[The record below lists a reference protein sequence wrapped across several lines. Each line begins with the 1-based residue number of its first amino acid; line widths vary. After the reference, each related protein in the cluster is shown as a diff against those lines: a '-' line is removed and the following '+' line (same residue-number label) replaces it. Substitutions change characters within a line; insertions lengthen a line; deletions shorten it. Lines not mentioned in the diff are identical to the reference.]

1 MSREDSLAL
10 TIRSEMKH
18 IRGITAA
25 VIFFLSVS
33 CSSQDRVHG
42 FIHYRLNHNPTTL
55 DPAMIVD
62 VTGGAIA
69 AKLFNGLV
77 RLDDQYR
84 IIPDIAERWEISKD
98 GRIYTFYLRH
108 NILFTNNQSVTASDF
123 KYSFKRVLEPGGR
136 SPNGWVFDK
145 IAGAR
150 DFMNGRATDVA
161 GLSTPDR
168 YILRIELEEPF
179 SPFLYLLTMTAAY
192 VVSHEAV
199 KQAGADFSVNPVG
212 TGPFLLNDWKHN
224 DRVIL
229 RRNETYFGGMPHIA
243 GIVYRIIP
251 EDLTAVTQ
259 FELGNLD
266 VLSVPASEYRRF
278 LNSAIWKDLI
288 VSMPGINTYYV
299 GFNCSRPPF
308 NDPLVR
314 RAVSQAIDRKKILE
328 TYYEKRGILAQ
339 GPVPDV
345 LRTWSLPASAT
356 YDPAAAAE
364 IIRRT
369 GLGGLTI
376 NFYITSDQEVT
387 DIAEIIQHF
396 LRRAGLKVSIKQ
408 LEWSSYKAAINKGE
422 GHMFWI
428 SWWADYPD
436 PENFLFPLF
445 HSSNHGASG
454 NRTWYTNPAVD
465 ALIEKGQRS
474 QDSAE
479 QSLAYGEAEE
489 IIVHD
494 APWVSF
500 WHKSDVTV
508 RQSTVKNFHVYP
520 IYSMDKGL
528 EVSF

>member
-1 MSREDSLAL
+1 MSKEGSLVP
-10 TIRSEMKH
+10 TIRSEVRYVR
-18 IRGITAA
+18 IVTAT
-25 VIFFLSVS
+25 VLLVLSVS
-33 CSSQDRVHG
+33 CSSRDRVDG

-84 IIPDIAERWEISKD
+84 VIPDIAERWEISAD
-98 GRIYTFYLRH
+98 GRIYTFHLKRNVFFYNTHL
-108 NILFTNNQSVTASDF
+108 VTSLDF
-123 KYSFKRVLEPGGR
+123 KYSFKRILTPGGR
-136 SPNGWVFDK
+136 SPNGWVLDK

-150 DFMNGRATDVA
+150 DFMDGRAEDIA
-161 GLSTPDR
+161 GLSAPDR
-168 YILRIELEEPF
+168 YTLRIELEEPF

-192 VVSHEAV
+192 VVSKEAV
-199 KQAGADFSVNPVG
+199 EQAGSDFSVNPVG
-212 TGPFLLNDWKHN
+212 TGPFQLKEWRHN

-229 RRNETYFGGMPHIA
+229 KRNDTYFGGLPTLA

-266 VLSVPASEYRRF
+266 VLSVPASDYRRF
-278 LNSAIWKDLI
+278 LNSAEWKDLI
-288 VSMPGINTYYV
+288 VSVPGINTYYL

-308 NDPLVR
+308 DDPLVR
-314 RAVSQAIDRKKILE
+314 RAISQALDRKKILE
-328 TYYEKRGILAQ
+328 TYYEKRGVLAR

-345 LRTWSLPASAT
+345 LRAWSLHAT
-356 YDPAAAAE
+356 TAYDPAAAAE
-364 IIRRT
+364 TIRKT
-369 GLGGLTI
+369 GLRDHTI

-387 DIAEIIQHF
+387 DIAEIIQYF
-396 LRRAGLKVSIKQ
+396 LRLVGLNVSIKQ
-408 LEWSSYKAAINKGE
+408 LEWSSYKAALNKGE
-422 GHMFWI
+422 ADMFWI

-454 NRTWYTNPAVD
+454 NRTWYTNPKVD
-465 ALIEKGQRS
+465 ALVEKGQKS
-474 QDSAE
+474 QDRAE
-479 QSLAYGEAEE
+479 QNLAYGEAEE
-489 IIVHD
+489 LIVHD
-494 APWVSF
+494 APWVPF

-508 RQSTVKNFHVYP
+508 RQSTIKNFRAYP